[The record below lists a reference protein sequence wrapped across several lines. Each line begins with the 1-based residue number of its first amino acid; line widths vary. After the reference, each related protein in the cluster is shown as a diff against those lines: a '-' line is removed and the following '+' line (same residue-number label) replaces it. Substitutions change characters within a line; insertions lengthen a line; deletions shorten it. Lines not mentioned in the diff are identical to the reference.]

1 MVALTPMKTPALLLL
16 AATLV
21 GCTTYDTPNHG
32 RNVTMEPAH
41 SFLGIVTIEPGSYAS
56 NNSATIHLQTD
67 ELYAR
72 RTTSGDRITL
82 FWGAITLTDY

>member
-1 MVALTPMKTPALLLL
+1 MKTSALLLL

-32 RNVTMEPAH
+32 RNVTLERAH
-41 SFLGIVTIEPGSYAS
+41 NFLGIVTIEPGSYAS
-56 NNSATIHLQTD
+56 NNSATIPLRTD
-67 ELYAR
+67 ELYSR

>member
-1 MVALTPMKTPALLLL
+1 MKTSALLLL

-32 RNVTMEPAH
+32 CNVTLERAH
-41 SFLGIVTIEPGSYAS
+41 NFLGIVTIEPGSYAS
-56 NNSATIHLQTD
+56 NNSATIPLRTD
-67 ELYAR
+67 ELYSR
-72 RTTSGDRITL
+72 RTSSGDRITL